1 VKNRIIGLTGPVAA
15 GKDAAVKFLKRKGA
29 IVIDADELAH
39 KLYLPQTP
47 LWRELFKR
55 FGSKILKRGGEINRK
70 KLGAIV
76 FSDQKKLKDL
86 DKIIHP
92 ALKEAITKEIDRII
106 SEQRTQIIVVNAA
119 VLKEIGLVDQV
130 DAVWVVM
137 ASKANRLKRLRKSGM
152 SEAEAMKR
160 INAQLPQKDY
170 LKMADVVIRNDG
182 TLNQLNA
189 KVQAGLKF

>member
-1 VKNRIIGLTGPVAA
+1 MTGPVAA